1 MHCLNC
7 RYDGLAP
14 NTEICPKCGVHLPSL
29 MRDKLSSGAVL
40 EGEAEAMR
48 GAEELTET
56 ASKPKSLW
64 QTNRRG
70 VLLGGL
76 GAVGLGG
83 AWLLSQMGRRVEPI
97 PDLDLVATPLSPA
110 PFASPSSHRFEVVTV
125 NATGQI
131 TNREQKTAR
140 YYTEDLGGGV
150 TLEMVEI
157 PAGEFMMGSIAGEL
171 DRENDESP
179 QHRVSV
185 PSFYI
190 GRFAVTQ
197 AQWQKVMGTS
207 PSGFKGEKNPVENV
221 TWNDA
226 QEFCKKLSQQ
236 TGRQYRLPSE
246 AEWEY
251 ACRAGTTTPFHFGET
266 ITTDL
271 ANYDGNYTYGSGT
284 KGVYR
289 IKTTPVGSFPANE
302 FGLCDMHG
310 NVWEWCADIWHDN
323 YNGAPINGSAWV
335 EGGNSS
341 FKVLRG
347 GSWSFNPGSCRS
359 AKRVRAIPEYLNDSL
374 GFRLVFVSS

>member
-1 MHCLNC
+1 MRCLNC

-14 NTEICPKCGVHLPSL
+14 NTKICPKCGVHLPSL

-97 PDLDLVATPLSPA
+97 PDPDLVATPLSPA

-323 YNGAPINGSAWV
+323 YN
-335 EGGNSS
+335 
-341 FKVLRG
+341 
-347 GSWSFNPGSCRS
+347 
-359 AKRVRAIPEYLNDSL
+359 RV
-374 GFRLVFVSS
+374 VCQ